1 MSELEPQIEPPAG
14 DVLRVLLSD
23 ETWAVAAYERL
34 LARGDTGDLEH
45 KLRYC
50 LSSHDGRRQ
59 ALIEELEQAE
69 RRHGGSSDPPPSFQP
84 LDAHADLDLR
94 SVLDALSACEAAALE
109 RCRAA
114 TGAATGPLHELLS
127 MRVLPAQ
134 VQTSDI
140 SASLASAYRA
150 THDSIA

>member
-1 MSELEPQIEPPAG
+1 MSELEPQVPPPPG
-14 DVLRVLLSD
+14 DVVRVLLSD

-34 LARGDTGDLEH
+34 LARDDVGELEH

-50 LSSHDGRRQ
+50 LSSHAGRRE
-59 ALIEELEQAE
+59 ALTEALGLAE
-69 RRHGGSSDPPPSFQP
+69 RRGAVSDPAPSFQP
-84 LDAHADLDLR
+84 LDAQADLDLG
-94 SVLDALSACEAAALE
+94 SVLDALSACEAASLE

-114 TGAATGPLHELLS
+114 TSLTSGRLHELLS

-134 VQTSDI
+134 VQTADI
-140 SASLASAYRA
+140 SASLASSYRS